1 MKITFIANEMPYP
14 PNHGGRVDIWRRIK
28 GMHKAGV
35 RLQFIAWQGSNPE
48 HRAKR
53 EDIEELGKY
62 VDEVHLINI
71 DRSWLGRALRLPYL
85 LHYPSLAAT
94 MTIASRQ
101 KRDLSDLV
109 RLYSPSAVWLES
121 IYGAALAQKLTD
133 KHKTPLYVRSHNIE
147 HQYMRRL
154 AVLATDV
161 QERIALRLNML
172 HLESLERRLLKRA
185 RRFYDC
191 SYDDLLWWQGQGY
204 DNGIFLPQTIV
215 PEEDFFPSQN
225 PLFQPGEF
233 DVIFMGNLH
242 SPNNV
247 EGLLWFLEQVLPIVV
262 AARPEA
268 RILIAGSRPKDEI
281 RAACTHHRQITLMPN
296 PANSTDIYLA
306 GKVLVNPILSGSGVM
321 VKSIEM
327 LFFDG
332 FLVGTRQSIYGIPPA
347 AKACFAVTDDAA
359 QFAGYILD
367 FLSGK
372 TSQDIAARRQA
383 RADYGLAPL
392 LAALDVIREELQEDG
407 RKPQ

>member
-48 HRAKR
+48 NRAKR

-85 LHYPSLAAT
+85 LRYPSLAAT
-94 MTIASRQ
+94 MTAASRQ

-109 RLYSPSAVWLES
+109 RLYGPSAVWLES
-121 IYGAALAQKLTD
+121 IYGAALAQKITD
-133 KHKTPLYVRSHNIE
+133 KHKIPLYVRSHNIE

-154 AVLATDV
+154 ASLATDG

-172 HLESLERRLLKRA
+172 HLESLERRLLRRA

-191 SYDDLLWWQGQGY
+191 SYDDLLWWQSQGY

-215 PEEDFFPSQN
+215 PEEDFSASAEP
-225 PLFQPGEF
+225 PFQPDKF
-233 DVIFMGNLH
+233 DIAFMGNLH

-247 EGLLWFLEQVLPIVV
+247 EGLLWFLQQVVPKVLQ
-262 AARPEA
+262 ARPEA
-268 RILIAGSRPKDEI
+268 SILIAGSRPKDEI
-281 RAACTHHRQITLMPN
+281 RVACARHRQITLLPN

-306 GKVLVNPILSGSGVM
+306 GKVLVNPVLSGSGVM

-347 AKACFAVTDDAA
+347 AKACFAATDDAG
-359 QFAGYILD
+359 QFADYILD
-367 FLSGK
+367 FLNSK
-372 TSQDIAARRQA
+372 RSQDLAARRHA

-392 LAALDVIREELQEDG
+392 LAALDVIKQELRQDG
-407 RKPQ
+407 RNPQ